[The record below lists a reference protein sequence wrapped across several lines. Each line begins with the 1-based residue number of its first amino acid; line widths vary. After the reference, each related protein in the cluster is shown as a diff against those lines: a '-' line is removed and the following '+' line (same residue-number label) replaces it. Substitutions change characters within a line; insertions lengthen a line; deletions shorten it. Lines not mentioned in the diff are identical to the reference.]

1 MGCRNGSM
9 KLFIKD
15 NGIIIKPK
23 AKEFFGIVKEIFIL
37 VISRTIKQMA
47 SAYTSM

>member
-15 NGIIIKPK
+15 SGIIIKLK
-23 AKEFFGIVKEIFIL
+23 VKESFGIAKVIFIL
-37 VISRTIKQMA
+37 VISKTTKQMA
-47 SAYTSM
+47 SAYTNM